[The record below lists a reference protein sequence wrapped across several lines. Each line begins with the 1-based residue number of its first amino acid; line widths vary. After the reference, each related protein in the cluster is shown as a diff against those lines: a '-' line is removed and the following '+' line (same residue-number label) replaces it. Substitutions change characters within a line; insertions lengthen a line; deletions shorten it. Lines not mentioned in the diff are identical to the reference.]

1 MIEIKHLHKAF
12 GERVIFDDL
21 SVSFPEG
28 ALVGLFGPSGCGKT
42 TFLNLVS
49 LLEPLDSGEL
59 SYAGKTYSRLKKK
72 ALETYRVEH
81 FSYIFPE
88 ASLLPALNV
97 YENVLFPLRLQGLP
111 LRETEAQ
118 ELLSLLGLSDFAEAD
133 VSLLSSGEKQRVAI
147 ARALLSPHPI
157 LIADEPTSHLD
168 PERAKDAIRLLKERA
183 KAEKRIFLCSCH
195 DQSLFPEFDLA
206 YVMEGGTLIP
216 YEK

>member
-1 MIEIKHLHKAF
+1 MIEIKHLRKAF
-12 GERVIFDDL
+12 GERVLFDDL
-21 SVSFPEG
+21 SIVFPDG

-49 LLEPLDSGEL
+49 LLEPLDAGEL
-59 SYAGKTYSRLKKK
+59 VYAGKPYADLKKK
-72 ALETYRVEH
+72 ALEKYRIEH

-97 YENVLFPLRLQGLP
+97 YENVLFPSRLQGLP
-111 LRETEAQ
+111 LDEGKARGLLRE
-118 ELLSLLGLSDFAEAD
+118 LGLEEFLEAD

-168 PERAKDAIRLLKERA
+168 PERAKAVIRLLKERA
-183 KAEKRIFLCSCH
+183 KQENRIFLCSCH
-195 DQSLFPEFDLA
+195 DQSLFGEFDLA
-206 YVMEGGTLIP
+206 YTMEGGKWIP